1 MAEDFFRHKLVV
13 FGLSLLACV
22 LWGSA
27 FPALKIG
34 YELLG
39 QGTPDYAGRLLFAGY
54 RFLLAGGLLLL
65 TLPLVFKEKIVL
77 PKGDL
82 GKLIVFGIFNTGL
95 QYAFFYNGLA
105 NTTAVKGAILNS
117 MGVFFAVLFAHLA
130 YADDKLTWR
139 KLLGVVLGL
148 GGIVVANF
156 DPTGLSLDF
165 AWAGEGYVL
174 IAVIIAAISSIYA
187 KNFAGRIHPFVLT
200 AYQMV
205 SGALFLLVLGTVLGG
220 TPVLSFTGAAGWL
233 LIYLALVSAL
243 AFGLWYT
250 VLKYNRIGEVSLYR
264 FLIPVSGSLLSV
276 LALPE
281 ETLSLKLVGALVLV
295 SLGII
300 IVNYHQGA
308 EEIKEE
314 LL

>member
-1 MAEDFFRHKLVV
+1 M
-13 FGLSLLACV
+13 SLLACV

-39 QGTPDYAGRLLFAGY
+39 LAAGDYAGRLLFAGY
-54 RFLLAGGLLLL
+54 RFLLAGILLFL
-65 TLPLVFKEKIVL
+65 TLPLLFKEKIAIS
-77 PKGDL
+77 KTDL
-82 GKLIVFGIFNTGL
+82 VQLIGFGIFNTGL

-130 YADDKLTWR
+130 YPDDKLTWR
-139 KLLGVVLGL
+139 KIIGVVLGL
-148 GGIVVANF
+148 GGIIVANF
-156 DPTGLSLDF
+156 DLAGLSLDF
-165 AWAGEGYVL
+165 NFAGEGFVL

-220 TPVLSFTGAAGWL
+220 TPVLPFYGAARWL
-233 LIYLALVSAL
+233 LIYLALVSAT

-250 VLKYNRIGEVSLYR
+250 VLKYNRVGEVSLYR

-276 LALPE
+276 LFLPE
-281 ETLSLKLVGALVLV
+281 EALSLKLIGALALV
-295 SLGII
+295 SLGIV
-300 IVNYHQGA
+300 IVNYHRGSA
-308 EEIKEE
+308 EIKEE